1 MDNRIILI
9 RKVVLTMIGFDDWLI
24 KKILG
29 NLLTK
34 AIRKKAESKDI
45 HLNFDS
51 IRVERL
57 ENDQVLIHADV
68 DLSIK
73 DKDVL
78 KLLSLDEQ

>member
-1 MDNRIILI
+1 M
-9 RKVVLTMIGFDDWLI
+9 MGFDDWLI

-34 AIRKKAESKDI
+34 MIRKKAESKDLY
-45 HLNFDS
+45 LNFDS
-51 IRVERL
+51 IRIERL
-57 ENDQVLIHADV
+57 EDDQVLIHMDA

-78 KLLSLDEQ
+78 KLLSLEEP